1 MSQTSD
7 SHQEALKNIFSIELT
22 GIKSSTKIF
31 NLNLELNFKL
41 NNS

>member
-7 SHQEALKNIFSIELT
+7 SHQEALKKMFSIELT

-31 NLNLELNFKL
+31 NLNLALYLKL